1 MKATKVIDLVTLTG
15 ACLVA
20 FGEVY
25 TGAVTNNQEFF
36 NQVVSAAKLSGEN
49 IWQLPTDKKFAKLNK
64 SRVADIKNTGW
75 RMGGTITAGMFV
87 REFNNNLPW
96 IHLDIA
102 GTAFS
107 SKAYSYLPVGATG
120 IHVKTLY
127 NFVKEL

>member
-1 MKATKVIDLVTLTG
+1 MDNTDAEGRVTLADSIYYASTVMKATKVIDLVTLTG

-64 SRVADIKNTGW
+64 SRVADIKNTG
-75 RMGGTITAGMFV
+75 
-87 REFNNNLPW
+87 
-96 IHLDIA
+96 
-102 GTAFS
+102 
-107 SKAYSYLPVGATG
+107 
-120 IHVKTLY
+120 
-127 NFVKEL
+127 